1 MTGPPGPAS
10 TPHSFHSLDVK
21 FSSGTNSIVLWVL
34 VSRDLVHITNTS
46 LIFSEATGGQAAM
59 TLPLE
64 DSKITKKWLL
74 AAPVSSFRKLHVG
87 EAWCLSVYLMGGMSR
102 ELRSYTGGT
111 MTSVS
116 SCGARS
122 Q

>member
-1 MTGPPGPAS
+1 
-10 TPHSFHSLDVK
+10 
-21 FSSGTNSIVLWVL
+21 
-34 VSRDLVHITNTS
+34 
-46 LIFSEATGGQAAM
+46 M

-74 AAPVSSFRKLHVG
+74 AAPVSSFRKLHVS
-87 EAWCLSVYLMGGMSR
+87 EAWCLSVYLMDGVGS